1 MSDNN
6 GGRDILGIM
15 GAAVIGALIGAGVA
29 LLMAP
34 KPGSELREDLKS
46 SAQAAV
52 EKLQQVAEQV
62 GDQVKAATAE
72 IAERHG
78 AEGEPQEPPSEP
90 EAE

>member
-6 GGRDILGIM
+6 GGRDILGVV

-46 SAQAAV
+46 SAQTAI

-62 GDQVKAATAE
+62 GDQVKAATDKMAE
-72 IAERHG
+72 VQDAE
-78 AEGEPQEPPSEP
+78 AEPEEP

>member
-1 MSDNN
+1 MSDSN
-6 GGRDILGIM
+6 GGRDIISVV
-15 GAAVIGALIGAGVA
+15 GAAAIGALIGAGVA

-46 SAQAAV
+46 SAQAAI

-62 GDQVKAATAE
+62 GDQVKAATAH
-72 IAERHG
+72 IAEAQD
-78 AEGEPQEPPSEP
+78 AEAEAEEPQAEP

>member
-6 GGRDILGIM
+6 GGRGIIGVV
-15 GAAVIGALIGAGVA
+15 GAAAIGALIGAGVA

-46 SAQAAV
+46 SAQAAI

-62 GDQVKAATAE
+62 GDQVKAATAQ
-72 IAERHG
+72 IAEAQD
-78 AEGEPQEPPSEP
+78 AEAESEEPQAEP

>member
-6 GGRDILGIM
+6 GGRDIIGVV
-15 GAAVIGALIGAGVA
+15 GAAAIGALIGAGVA

-46 SAQAAV
+46 SAQAAI

-62 GDQVKAATAE
+62 GDQVKAATAQ
-72 IAERHG
+72 IAEAQD
-78 AEGEPQEPPSEP
+78 AEAEAEEPQAEP